1 MILQND
7 FKLQWESVKDSV
19 LEAVRRVGASGWYVL
34 GREVQTFELALAER
48 WGVSHAVGV
57 GNGMDAIEI
66 GLRSLDL
73 QPGEKVLT
81 TPLSAFATTLAI
93 LRAGGM
99 PVFVDVDDFGCIDLA
114 QCREVLEKERSIRF
128 LVPVHLYGFSLPMQ
142 ELARLKADFE
152 LRIVE
157 DCAQSI
163 GASHGGTGAGTVGQ
177 VAATSFYP
185 TKNLGALGDG
195 GALLTNDAAL
205 ADAAGTL
212 RNYGQTGH
220 YVHSK
225 LGLNSRLD
233 ELHAAVLHSAFLP
246 NLESWT
252 QARRRTAQKYLGQI
266 KHPAIRLLAP
276 DRSMNPVWHLF
287 PILAA
292 EGSRDELRSYLE
304 ARGIMTGI
312 HYPHIIPEQAAL
324 KSGSW
329 RNAVEPAN
337 ARRFA
342 RCELSLPVHPFLTE
356 SEVDAV
362 IAACNDWKVKQP

>member
-7 FKLQWESVKDSV
+7 FKRQWELVQELVVD
-19 LEAVRRVGASGWYVL
+19 AVRRVGASAWYIL
-34 GREVQTFELALAER
+34 GKEVEAFENSLAKL

-66 GLRSLDL
+66 GLRCLDL

-81 TPLSAFATTLAI
+81 TPFSAFATTLAI
-93 LRAGGM
+93 LRAGGT
-99 PVFVDVDDFGCIDLA
+99 PVFVDVDDVGCIDLA
-114 QCREVLEKERSIRF
+114 QCREVLLKDRSIRF
-128 LVPVHLYGFSLPMQ
+128 LVPVHLYGFALPMQ
-142 ELARLKADFE
+142 ELARLKTDFE
-152 LRIVE
+152 LRVVE

-163 GASHGGTGAGTVGQ
+163 GASHGGIGVGTVGQ

-205 ADAAGTL
+205 ADAATTL
-212 RNYGQTGH
+212 RNYGQAGH

-233 ELHAAVLHSAFLP
+233 EIHAAVLRSALLP
-246 NLESWT
+246 NLQRWT
-252 QARRRTAQKYLGQI
+252 EARRRTAQKYLSRIQNPSI
-266 KHPAIRLLAP
+266 QLLAP
-276 DRSMNPVWHLF
+276 DSTMAPVWHLF

-292 EGSRDELRSYLE
+292 DGARDELRSYLE
-304 ARGIMTGI
+304 ARGIMTGV
-312 HYPHIIPEQAAL
+312 HYPHIIPDQAAL
-324 KSGSW
+324 TKGSW
-329 RNAVEPAN
+329 QNAVEPVN

-356 SEVDAV
+356 LEVDAV
-362 IAACNDWKVKQP
+362 IAACNDWKVKRP